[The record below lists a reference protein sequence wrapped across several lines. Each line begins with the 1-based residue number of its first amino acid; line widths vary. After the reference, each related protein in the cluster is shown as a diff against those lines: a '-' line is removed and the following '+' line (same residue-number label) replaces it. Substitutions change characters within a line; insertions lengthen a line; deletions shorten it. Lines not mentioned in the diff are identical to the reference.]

1 MPMDDGLR
9 SRLRKLGVVQGLA
22 GLGAA
27 RATSDPGAACCDGVQ
42 DVEVGVHKPRRQ
54 VLPGLAHATPYG
66 HFWLSRQVYPP
77 SFIHGRQLFGD
88 LAGLDADALALMGV
102 PDLGPR
108 PAFIDTET
116 TGLAGGAGTLA
127 FLVGVATWEEAK
139 LVLHLIFMRNPA
151 EEPAALSYLTDV
163 LRGATGLVSFNGRG
177 FDIPILQARYIV
189 NRMVP
194 AVLDLPHLDLLLIAR
209 QLWRDHLASRRLG
222 ELERQVLGVV
232 RTEQDLESALI
243 PMLYRQY
250 LESEDPT
257 DMARIFYHNEVDVLS
272 LVSLLIHTARMI
284 VRPETM
290 ALAPG
295 EWAGV
300 GRVYAKAG
308 REAIAVQAWSQAL
321 NSQQGELNPEVA
333 ARLWGELA
341 LRHKRCGEWAA
352 ALALWD
358 RWIDAL
364 PWAIAPL
371 VEKAMYYEWIVGQPG
386 EALTCCAEALRRAAA
401 LPLGPA
407 RARLEDELHHRE
419 ERLMR
424 RLSGVAKASEDG
436 VARAD
441 QHPMRPNELD
451 ERE

>member
-1 MPMDDGLR
+1 MDDRLR

-27 RATSDPGAACCDGVQ
+27 RATSGTGAVRCDGVQ
-42 DVEVGVHKPRRQ
+42 NAEAKVPKPRRQ
-54 VLPGLAHATPYG
+54 VLPGAAHATPYG
-66 HFWLSRQVYPP
+66 HFWLSRQAYPAN
-77 SFIHGRQLFGD
+77 FIHGRQSFGD
-88 LAGLDADALALMGV
+88 LAGLDADALMLMGV
-102 PDLGPR
+102 PDLGPH

-127 FLVGVATWEEAK
+127 FLVGVATWEKAG

-151 EEPAALSYLTDV
+151 EESAALSYLTDV

-177 FDIPILQARYIV
+177 FDVPILQARYIV

-194 AVLDLPHLDLLLIAR
+194 EVLDLPHLDLLLIAR
-209 QLWRDHLASRRLG
+209 QLWRDHLTSRRLG
-222 ELERQVLGVV
+222 ELERQVLDVV
-232 RTEQDLESALI
+232 RTDQDLESALI

-250 LESEDPT
+250 LETEDPT
-257 DMARIFYHNEVDVLS
+257 DMARVFYHNEMDVLS
-272 LVSLLIHTARMI
+272 LVSLLIHAARMI
-284 VRPETM
+284 AMPEAM

-308 REAIAVQAWSQAL
+308 REATAVQAWSRA
-321 NSQQGELNPEVA
+321 LNPEEGGLNPETA
-333 ARLWGELA
+333 ARLWGKLA

-352 ALALWD
+352 ALAIWD
-358 RWIDAL
+358 RWIAAL

-371 VEKAMYYEWIVGQPG
+371 VEKAMYYEWVEGQAG
-386 EALTCCAEALRRAAA
+386 EALACCAEALRRAAA

-407 RARLEDELHHRE
+407 RAKLEDELHHRE
-419 ERLMR
+419 R
-424 RLSGVAKASEDG
+424 RLRRRLGAVATASADG
-436 VARAD
+436 VTCAD
-441 QHPMRPNELD
+441 QHAMPPNEIG
-451 ERE
+451 ERK